1 MRCSD
6 PEWEA
11 RRSGNWKHFELAFS
25 VVHRICAN
33 DSHKVL
39 ELPVFIAFKID
50 STFYFPISIGHLIL
64 KCVQRSTDVATPEI
78 KSNSTTPSVVLMLM
92 KINWVWS
99 VCVCV
104 WCVYAIL
111 ALQWMRMRACM
122 HFIVEQQSL
131 VDEKNKYVI
140 MEFTQCSNCL
150 FLFLRRQIDF
160 CANNPCPEGHQC
172 SDHGN
177 DFSCDCPEGRNG
189 PDCSQVPR
197 MVSWFVFI
205 LFWPEIRMNKKRDST
220 EPKCRSILRQKKET
234 ISISFVIATLEAY
247 M

>member
-1 MRCSD
+1 MDELPPPPRNHVDACPICSNDEVLYPLLVNSNGNNFISLVRKSYFYAIWARPTHSNPHLNDSHFIASTRMEIIKWIKIVFFTPMRCSD

-64 KCVQRSTDVATPEI
+64 KCVQRSTDVATPEK

-104 WCVYAIL
+104 C
-111 ALQWMRMRACM
+111 MR
-122 HFIVEQQSL
+122 
-131 VDEKNKYVI
+131 Y
-140 MEFTQCSNCL
+140 
-150 FLFLRRQIDF
+150 
-160 CANNPCPEGHQC
+160 
-172 SDHGN
+172 
-177 DFSCDCPEGRNG
+177 
-189 PDCSQVPR
+189 
-197 MVSWFVFI
+197 
-205 LFWPEIRMNKKRDST
+205 
-220 EPKCRSILRQKKET
+220 
-234 ISISFVIATLEAY
+234 
-247 M
+247 